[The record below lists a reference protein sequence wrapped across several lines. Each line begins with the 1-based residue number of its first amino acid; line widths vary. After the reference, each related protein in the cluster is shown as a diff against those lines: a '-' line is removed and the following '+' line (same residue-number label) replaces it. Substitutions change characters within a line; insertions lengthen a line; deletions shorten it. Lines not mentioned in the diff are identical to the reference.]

1 VRNFPN
7 ELEDENG
14 NVVVIGSKRVKREE
28 ESCWLE
34 YDRRNTQRRK
44 RI

>member
-14 NVVVIGSKRVKREE
+14 NVVVIGSKRVKRE
-28 ESCWLE
+28 
-34 YDRRNTQRRK
+34 RAAGA
-44 RI
+44 